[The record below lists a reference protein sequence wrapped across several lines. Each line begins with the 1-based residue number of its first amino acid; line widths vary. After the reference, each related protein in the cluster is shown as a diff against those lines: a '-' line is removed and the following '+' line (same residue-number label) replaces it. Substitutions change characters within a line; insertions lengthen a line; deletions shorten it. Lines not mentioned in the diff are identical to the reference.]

1 MDDIILKRMSG
12 FPAPNI
18 FRNTYK
24 KINIDEID
32 EIDDSFIGKNVIVIA
47 KYKKQLYGNFHEDFL
62 YIGVITN
69 PIIKVIDY
77 EKYIY
82 IKDTRISKNI
92 CLRKTRLSNKNPSI
106 ELYIS
111 L

>member
-1 MDDIILKRMSG
+1 MDDIILKRMPG

-24 KINIDEID
+24 KINMD
-32 EIDDSFIGKNVIVIA
+32 EIDDSFIGKNIIVIA

-62 YIGVITN
+62 YIGVIII
-69 PIIKVIDY
+69 PLIKVIDY

-92 CLRKTRLSNKNPSI
+92 CLRKSRFSNKNSSI